1 MSGMRPVVIMLAGA
15 FGGALIAVA
24 IILVMAQN
32 GLVPI
37 NDGQLQT
44 YLMTHPELAPAMMG
58 RAQQLDDQKQAAAQ
72 DAAMKKVGRA
82 AFFDPAVAF
91 VTGPADAKTSLVEFY
106 DYDCPFCRASLPAV
120 KKFYDAHKSDTRFS
134 FIEFP
139 IADLHGQS
147 ALLAARASLA
157 ARRQPEHYMDFHF
170 TLLGEEGPVSEQMIY
185 ADATKAG
192 LDVDK
197 LKADMTDPAIAKALT
212 SSIALAHKVGVDGT
226 PTFVLNGK
234 FHPGTV
240 DDDTLAS
247 EMKS

>member
-1 MSGMRPVVIMLAGA
+1 MRPVAIVLAGA
-15 FGGALIAVA
+15 IGGAMLAVA
-24 IILVMAQN
+24 AILVMAQA
-32 GLVPI
+32 GLMPI
-37 NDGQLQT
+37 NDRQMQT
-44 YLMTHPELAPAMMG
+44 YLMTHPELVPAMMA

-72 DAAMKKVGRA
+72 AAAMKKVGQA

-91 VTGPADAKTSLVEFY
+91 VTGPANAKTSLVEFY

-170 TLLGEEGPVSEQMIY
+170 TLLGEEGQVTEEMIY
-185 ADATKAG
+185 ADAAKAG
-192 LDVDK
+192 MDVNK
-197 LKADMTDPAIAKALT
+197 LKTDMTDPAVQKTLT

-234 FHPGTV
+234 FHPGAL
-240 DDDTLAS
+240 DDETLAS

>member
-1 MSGMRPVVIMLAGA
+1 MRPVIVMLAGA
-15 FGGALIAVA
+15 LGGAAIAIAV
-24 IILVMAQN
+24 IMVMAQN

-37 NDGQLQT
+37 NDRQMQA
-44 YLMTHPELAPAMMG
+44 YLMQHPDLVPAMMA
-58 RAQQLDDQKQAAAQ
+58 RSQALDDQKQAQIQAE
-72 DAAMKKVGRA
+72 AMRNLGQA

-106 DYDCPFCRASLPAV
+106 DYDCPYCRASLPAV
-120 KKFYDAHKSDTRFS
+120 KRFYDAHKNDTRFS

-139 IADLHGQS
+139 IADLHGPS

-157 ARRQPEHYMDFHF
+157 ARRQPAHYMDFHF
-170 TLLGEEGPVSEQMIY
+170 LLLGEEGQVSQDMIF
-185 ADATKAG
+185 ADAAKAG
-192 LDVDK
+192 MDVNK
-197 LKADMTDPAIAKALT
+197 LKADMTDPAIEKTLT

-234 FHPGTV
+234 FHPGAV

>member
-1 MSGMRPVVIMLAGA
+1 MRAAAITLAGA
-15 FGGALIAVA
+15 LGGAAIAVA
-24 IILVMAQN
+24 VIMVMAQN
-32 GLVPI
+32 GLMPI
-37 NDGQLQT
+37 NDRQMQS
-44 YLMTHPELAPAMMG
+44 YLMAHPDLVPAMMA
-58 RAQQLDDQKQAAAQ
+58 RAQALDDQKQAEAQ
-72 DAAMKKVGRA
+72 AAAMRKVGQA

-106 DYDCPFCRASLPAV
+106 DYDCPYCRASLPAV
-120 KKFYDAHKSDTRFS
+120 KKFYEAHKNDTRFS

-139 IADLHGQS
+139 IADLHGPS

-157 ARRQPEHYMDFHF
+157 ARRQPAHYMDFHF
-170 TLLGEEGPVSEQMIY
+170 TLLGEEGQVSQDMIF
-185 ADATKAG
+185 ADAAKAG
-192 LDVDK
+192 MDVNK
-197 LKADMTDPAIAKALT
+197 LKADMADPAIEKTLT

-234 FHPGTV
+234 FHPGAL

>member
-1 MSGMRPVVIMLAGA
+1 MRPFVLVAAGA
-15 FGGALIAVA
+15 VGGALLGVA
-24 IILVMAQN
+24 LVLVMARQ

-37 NDGQLQT
+37 NDAQMKS
-44 YLMTHPELAPAMMG
+44 YLIQHADLAPQMLT
-58 RAQQLDDQKQAAAQ
+58 RAQVMDDEKQQAAQ
-72 DAAMKKVGRA
+72 NAAMQKIGQA

-106 DYDCPFCRASLPAV
+106 DYDCPYCRASLPAV

-139 IADLHGQS
+139 IKQLHGES
-147 ALLAARASLA
+147 AVLAAMASLA

-170 TLLGEEGPVSEQMIY
+170 ALLGHEDQVTEEDIY
-185 ADATKAG
+185 AEAAKAG
-192 LDVDK
+192 MDVTK
-197 LKADMTDPAIAKALT
+197 LKADMTDPALEKTLQ

-226 PTFVLNGK
+226 PTFILNGK
-234 FHPGTV
+234 VRPGAV
-240 DDDTLAS
+240 DEETLAS